1 MPTYTM
7 INKDTGEER
16 DMILSLAEREE
27 LLSGGKFI
35 QKLIS
40 PKIVSG
46 VGGTARLTSD
56 GWKDK
61 LREIKKG
68 SGKDNT
74 INI

>member
-1 MPTYTM
+1 MPIYTM
-7 INKDTGEER
+7 INKDTDEEENMVLSFAER
-16 DMILSLAEREE
+16 DKLIA
-27 LLSGGKFI
+27 SGSHV
-35 QKLIS
+35 QKLVA

-56 GWKDK
+56 GWKDT

-68 SGKDNT
+68 SGKGNT

>member
-1 MPTYTM
+1 M
-7 INKDTGEER
+7 INKETSEER
-16 DMILSLAEREE
+16 DMVLSFSERDKLIANGEY
-27 LLSGGKFI
+27 I
-35 QKLIS
+35 QKLVA

-46 VGGTARLTSD
+46 IGGTARLTSD